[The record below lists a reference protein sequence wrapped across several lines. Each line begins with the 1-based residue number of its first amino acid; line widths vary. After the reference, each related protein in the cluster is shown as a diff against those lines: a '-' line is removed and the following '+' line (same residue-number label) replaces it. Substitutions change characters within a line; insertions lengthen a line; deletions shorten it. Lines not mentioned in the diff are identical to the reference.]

1 MKKKRILKDPDTG
14 EIVGATRTPFS
25 RQAKE
30 LNKQIFA
37 EEFEGNRIEDE
48 TPEEPARGKGSSA
61 WILLLAFS
69 AGGIVLFLA
78 ISAGG
83 IWFLTESEG
92 DGDEPGSSGE
102 SETVL
107 SVPPKLFD
115 KESEPESKS
124 VEKNDDEPVSS
135 VSTRV
140 VDESRIQYRG
150 TQSLIFL
157 PNSLSPFSGVVQSF
171 WPNGQKSKEFSVVE
185 GITQGSIHT
194 WYENGQKKKSLP

>member
-1 MKKKRILKDPDTG
+1 MSQRCLLPRNSITLACC
-14 EIVGATRTPFS
+14 VSNRRRNTRRTCP
-25 RQAKE
+25 RQSFFGLASIRE
-30 LNKQIFA
+30 
-37 EEFEGNRIEDE
+37 R
-48 TPEEPARGKGSSA
+48 
-61 WILLLAFS
+61 LLAFS

-157 PNSLSPFSGVVQSF
+157 PNSLSPFSEWFNRFGPMAKKARNFPLST
-171 WPNGQKSKEFSVVE
+171 GLRKEVSTLGMKMVK
-185 GITQGSIHT
+185 
-194 WYENGQKKKSLP
+194 KKKSLP